1 MAVGENTDKFNAT
14 SVVVETLSP
23 TGVTTTAE
31 GTPSAKDDRIK
42 FLRDISNNDAV
53 NIQIVYDE
61 KMLQGTR
68 VETFNMWKANYEAD
82 EADFSD
88 YDSFKT
94 QSKVI
99 INGTKFDYTVGAPKQ
114 TTNENIGITLS
125 KWVTLGVA
133 KTKILEIP
141 VQYWNEEAEH
151 IDFSTIDINSI

>member
-61 KMLQGTR
+61 KML
-68 VETFNMWKANYEAD
+68 
-82 EADFSD
+82 
-88 YDSFKT
+88 
-94 QSKVI
+94 
-99 INGTKFDYTVGAPKQ
+99 
-114 TTNENIGITLS
+114 
-125 KWVTLGVA
+125 
-133 KTKILEIP
+133 
-141 VQYWNEEAEH
+141 
-151 IDFSTIDINSI
+151 